1 MHFRYL
7 LVTKLIMQPFSCII
21 NVIRSSALSRRL
33 LTISILGISVLLS
46 GCASESASSPN
57 SSSSAATNSESITL
71 YSGRSEDLIA
81 PLLASFTAETG
92 IEVSVRYG
100 ESSEMA
106 ATILEEGENTK
117 ADVFLSQ
124 DAGALGAVTGE
135 AKTFPFPEDV
145 LNLVPAEYRAEDGS
159 WVGVSGRARVLAYN
173 PDLVTDIPKSVF
185 DLADPG
191 WKGRIAIAPTNASF
205 QSFVTGMRV
214 TEGDERTAEFLA
226 AMKENAVFYEKNSQI
241 LDAVEDGEVA
251 AGLLNHYYWFE
262 KAAEIG
268 NENMNSKISWFAD
281 GDAGNLV
288 NVAGVSLLSDNPNA
302 LVFASWLLGE
312 TAQKYFLENTFEY
325 SMTSDVA
332 PDPSLPKLSEIKG
345 PEIDLSDLSSLEQTL
360 QLLSEAG
367 LI

>member
-1 MHFRYL
+1 M
-7 LVTKLIMQPFSCII
+7 P
-21 NVIRSSALSRRL
+21 RRL
-33 LTISILGISVLLS
+33 LTLSILSFSILLS
-46 GCASESASSPN
+46 GCASETASTPTG
-57 SSSSAATNSESITL
+57 SSSAAGEAGSITL
-71 YSGRSEDLIA
+71 YSGRSEELIA
-81 PLLASFTAETG
+81 PLLETFTAETG

-106 ATILEEGENTK
+106 ATILEEGANTK

-124 DAGALGAVTGE
+124 DAGALGAVSRE
-135 AKTFPFPEDV
+135 AKTYPIPEDV
-145 LNLVPAEYRAEDGS
+145 LSLVPTEYRAKDGS

-173 PDLVTDIPKSVF
+173 PELVTDVPKSVF

-226 AMKENAVFYEKNSQI
+226 SMKENAVFYEKNSQI
-241 LDAVEDGEVA
+241 LDAVENGEVA

-262 KAAEIG
+262 KAAEVG
-268 NENMNSKISWFAD
+268 SENMNSKISWFAD

-288 NVAGVSLLSDNPNA
+288 NVAGVSLLSENPNA
-302 LVFASWLLGE
+302 LVFAKWLLGD

-325 SMTSDVA
+325 SMTSDIA
-332 PDPSLPKLSEIKG
+332 PDPTLPKLSEING
-345 PEIDLSDLSSLEQTL
+345 PKIDLSDLSSLEQTL

>member
-1 MHFRYL
+1 M
-7 LVTKLIMQPFSCII
+7 P
-21 NVIRSSALSRRL
+21 RRL
-33 LTISILGISVLLS
+33 LTFSILGFSILLS
-46 GCASESASSPN
+46 GCASETASTPT
-57 SSSSAATNSESITL
+57 SSSSTASEAGSITL
-71 YSGRSEDLIA
+71 YSGRSEELIS
-81 PLLASFTAETG
+81 PLLETFTAETG

-106 ATILEEGENTK
+106 ATILEEGKNTK

-124 DAGALGAVTGE
+124 DAGALGAVSSE
-135 AKTFPFPEDV
+135 ATTYPIPQDV
-145 LNLVPAEYRAEDGS
+145 LSLVPAEYRAKDGS

-173 PDLVTDIPKSVF
+173 PELVTDVPKSVF

-214 TEGDERTAEFLA
+214 AEGDAKTVEFLA

-241 LDAVEDGEVA
+241 LDAVENGEVA

-262 KAAEIG
+262 KATEVG
-268 NENMNSKISWFAD
+268 SENMNSKISWFAD

-288 NVAGVSLLSDNPNA
+288 NVAGVALLSENPNA
-302 LVFASWLLGE
+302 LIFAKWLLGE
-312 TAQKYFLENTFEY
+312 TAQTYFLENTFEY

-332 PDPSLPKLSEIKG
+332 PDPSLPKLSEING
-345 PEIDLSDLSSLEQTL
+345 PKIDLSDLSSLEQTL
-360 QLLSEAG
+360 QLLSEVG

>member
-1 MHFRYL
+1 M
-7 LVTKLIMQPFSCII
+7 P
-21 NVIRSSALSRRL
+21 RRL
-33 LTISILGISVLLS
+33 LTFSILSFSILLS
-46 GCASESASSPN
+46 GCASETASTPT
-57 SSSSAATNSESITL
+57 SSSSTASEAGSITL
-71 YSGRSEDLIA
+71 YSGRSEELIS
-81 PLLASFTAETG
+81 PLLETFTAETG

-106 ATILEEGENTK
+106 ATILEEGKNTK

-124 DAGALGAVTGE
+124 DAGALGAVSSE
-135 AKTFPFPEDV
+135 ATTYPIPQDV
-145 LNLVPAEYRAEDGS
+145 LSLVPAEYRAKDGS

-173 PDLVTDIPKSVF
+173 PELVTDVPKSVF

-214 TEGDERTAEFLA
+214 AEGDAKTVEFLA

-241 LDAVEDGEVA
+241 LDAVENGEVA

-262 KAAEIG
+262 KATEVG
-268 NENMNSKISWFAD
+268 SENMNSKISWFAD

-288 NVAGVSLLSDNPNA
+288 NVAGVALLSENPNA
-302 LVFASWLLGE
+302 LIFAKWLLGE
-312 TAQKYFLENTFEY
+312 TAQTYFLENTFEY

-332 PDPSLPKLSEIKG
+332 PDPSLPKLSEING
-345 PEIDLSDLSSLEQTL
+345 PKIDLSDLSSLEQTL

>member
-1 MHFRYL
+1 MSRK
-7 LVTKLIMQPFSCII
+7 LVTALTLSFS
-21 NVIRSSALSRRL
+21 VFLA
-33 LTISILGISVLLS
+33 
-46 GCASESASSPN
+46 GCASETASSPD
-57 SSSSAATNSESITL
+57 SSSTSASEAGSITL
-71 YSGRSEDLIA
+71 YSGRSEELIA
-81 PLLASFTAETG
+81 PLLESFTAETG
-92 IEVSVRYG
+92 IEVNVRYG

-117 ADVFLSQ
+117 ADVFFSQ
-124 DAGALGAVTGE
+124 DAGALGAVSGE
-135 AKTFPFPEDV
+135 AKTYPLPEDV
-145 LNLVPAEYRAEDGS
+145 LNLVPAKYRAQDGS
-159 WVGVSGRARVLAYN
+159 WVGVSGRARVLTYN
-173 PDLVTDIPKSVF
+173 PELVTDLPKSVF

-214 TEGDERTAEFLA
+214 TQGEEATAEFLA
-226 AMKENAVFYEKNSQI
+226 AMKENAVLYEKNGQI
-241 LDAVEDGEVA
+241 LDAVESGEVA

-268 NENMNSKISWFAD
+268 AENMKSKMNWFAD

-288 NVAGVSLLSDNPNA
+288 NVAGVSLLSENPNA

-312 TAQKYFLENTFEY
+312 TAQKYFLEKTFEY
-325 SMTSDVA
+325 SLTSDVS
-332 PDPSLPKLSEIKG
+332 PDPTLPKLSEING

-360 QLLSEAG
+360 QLLTEAG

>member
-1 MHFRYL
+1 M
-7 LVTKLIMQPFSCII
+7 
-21 NVIRSSALSRRL
+21 SRRL
-33 LTISILGISVLLS
+33 ATALTLSFSVFLA
-46 GCASESASSPN
+46 GCASETASSPD
-57 SSSSAATNSESITL
+57 SSSTSASEAGSITL
-71 YSGRSEDLIA
+71 YSGRSEELIA
-81 PLLASFTAETG
+81 PLLESFTAETG
-92 IEVSVRYG
+92 IEVNVRYG

-117 ADVFLSQ
+117 ADVFFSQ
-124 DAGALGAVTGE
+124 DAGALGAVSGE
-135 AKTFPFPEDV
+135 AKTYPLPEDV
-145 LNLVPAEYRAEDGS
+145 LNLVPAKYRAQDGS
-159 WVGVSGRARVLAYN
+159 WVGVSGRARVLTYN
-173 PDLVTDIPKSVF
+173 PELVTDLPKSVF

-214 TEGDERTAEFLA
+214 TQGEEATAEFLA
-226 AMKENAVFYEKNSQI
+226 AMKENAVLYEKNGQI
-241 LDAVEDGEVA
+241 LDAVESGEVA

-268 NENMNSKISWFAD
+268 AENMKSKMNWFAD

-288 NVAGVSLLSDNPNA
+288 NVAGVSLLSENPNA

-312 TAQKYFLENTFEY
+312 TAQKYFLEKTFEY
-325 SMTSDVA
+325 SLTSDVS
-332 PDPSLPKLSEIKG
+332 PDPTLPKLSEING

-360 QLLSEAG
+360 QLLTEAG

>member
-1 MHFRYL
+1 M
-7 LVTKLIMQPFSCII
+7 P
-21 NVIRSSALSRRL
+21 RRF
-33 LTISILGISVLLS
+33 LTLSILTFSVLLS
-46 GCASESASSPN
+46 GCASETASNPT
-57 SSSSAATNSESITL
+57 SSGSAAGETGSITL
-71 YSGRSEDLIA
+71 YSGRSEELIA
-81 PLLASFTAETG
+81 PLLETFTAETG

-106 ATILEEGENTK
+106 ATILEEGKNTK

-124 DAGALGAVTGE
+124 DAGALGAVGSE
-135 AKTFPFPEDV
+135 ATTYPIPDDV
-145 LNLVPAEYRAEDGS
+145 LNLVPTEYRAEDGS
-159 WVGVSGRARVLAYN
+159 WVGISGRARVLAYN
-173 PDLVTDIPKSVF
+173 PELVTDIPKSVF

-214 TEGDERTAEFLA
+214 TEGDERTAEFLS

-241 LDAVEDGEVA
+241 LDAVENGEVA

-262 KAAEIG
+262 KAAEVG
-268 NENMNSKISWFAD
+268 SENMKSKMNWFTD

-288 NVAGVSLLSDNPNA
+288 NVAGVSMLSDNPNA
-302 LVFASWLLGE
+302 LVFAEWLLSK
-312 TAQKYFLENTFEY
+312 TAQNYFLENTFEY
-325 SMTSDVA
+325 SMTSDIA
-332 PDPSLPKLSEIKG
+332 PDPALPKLSQING

>member
-1 MHFRYL
+1 M
-7 LVTKLIMQPFSCII
+7 
-21 NVIRSSALSRRL
+21 SRRL
-33 LTISILGISVLLS
+33 VTALTLSFSVFLA
-46 GCASESASSPN
+46 GCASETASSPD
-57 SSSSAATNSESITL
+57 SSSTSASEAGSITL
-71 YSGRSEDLIA
+71 YSGRSEELIA
-81 PLLASFTAETG
+81 PLLESFTAETG
-92 IEVSVRYG
+92 IEVNVRYG

-117 ADVFLSQ
+117 ADAFFSQ
-124 DAGALGAVTGE
+124 DAGALGAVSGE
-135 AKTFPFPEDV
+135 AKTYPLPEDV
-145 LNLVPAEYRAEDGS
+145 LNLVPAKYRAQDGS
-159 WVGVSGRARVLAYN
+159 WVGVSGRARVLTYN
-173 PDLVTDIPKSVF
+173 PELVTDLPKSVF

-214 TEGDERTAEFLA
+214 TQGEEATAEFLA
-226 AMKENAVFYEKNSQI
+226 AMKENAVLYEKNGQI
-241 LDAVEDGEVA
+241 LDAVENGEVA

-268 NENMNSKISWFAD
+268 AENMKSKMNWFAD

-288 NVAGVSLLSDNPNA
+288 NVAGVSLLSENPNA

-312 TAQKYFLENTFEY
+312 TAQKYFLEKTFEY
-325 SMTSDVA
+325 SLTSDVS
-332 PDPSLPKLSEIKG
+332 PDPTLPKLSEING

-360 QLLSEAG
+360 QLLTEAG

>member
-1 MHFRYL
+1 M
-7 LVTKLIMQPFSCII
+7 
-21 NVIRSSALSRRL
+21 SRRL
-33 LTISILGISVLLS
+33 VTALTLSFSVFLA
-46 GCASESASSPN
+46 GCASETASSPD
-57 SSSSAATNSESITL
+57 SSSTSASEAGSITL
-71 YSGRSEDLIA
+71 YSGRSEELIA
-81 PLLASFTAETG
+81 PLLESFTAETG
-92 IEVSVRYG
+92 IEVNVRYG

-117 ADVFLSQ
+117 ADVFFSQ
-124 DAGALGAVTGE
+124 DAGALGAVSGE
-135 AKTFPFPEDV
+135 AKTYPLPEDV
-145 LNLVPAEYRAEDGS
+145 LNLVPAKYRSQDGS
-159 WVGVSGRARVLAYN
+159 WVGVSGRARVLTYN
-173 PDLVTDIPKSVF
+173 PELVTDLPKSVF

-214 TEGDERTAEFLA
+214 TQGEEATAEFLA
-226 AMKENAVFYEKNSQI
+226 AMKENAVLYEKNGQI
-241 LDAVEDGEVA
+241 LDAVESGEVA

-268 NENMNSKISWFAD
+268 AESMKSKMNWFAD

-288 NVAGVSLLSDNPNA
+288 NVAGVSLLSENPNA

-312 TAQKYFLENTFEY
+312 TAQKYFLEETFEY
-325 SMTSDVA
+325 SLTSDVS
-332 PDPSLPKLSEIKG
+332 PDPTLPKLSEING

-360 QLLSEAG
+360 QLLTEAG

>member
-1 MHFRYL
+1 M
-7 LVTKLIMQPFSCII
+7 P
-21 NVIRSSALSRRL
+21 RRL
-33 LTISILGISVLLS
+33 LALSILSFSVLLS
-46 GCASESASSPN
+46 GCASETSSTPTG
-57 SSSSAATNSESITL
+57 SSSATSQTSSITL

-81 PLLASFTAETG
+81 PLLETFTAETG
-92 IEVSVRYG
+92 IEVNVRYG

-106 ATILEEGENTK
+106 ATILEEGANTK

-124 DAGALGAVTGE
+124 DAGALGAVSSE
-135 AKTFPFPEDV
+135 ATTYPLPADV
-145 LNLVPAEYRAEDGS
+145 LNLVPTEYRAKDAS

-173 PDLVTDIPKSVF
+173 PELVTDIPKSVF

-214 TEGDERTAEFLA
+214 TEGDEKTAEFLA
-226 AMKENAVFYEKNSQI
+226 AMKDNAVFYEKNSQI
-241 LDAVEDGEVA
+241 LDAVENGEVA

-262 KAAEIG
+262 KAAEVG
-268 NENMNSKISWFAD
+268 SENMNSKISWFAD

-288 NVAGVSLLSDNPNA
+288 NVAGVSLLSENPNA
-302 LVFASWLLGE
+302 LVFAKWLLGD

-332 PDPSLPKLSEIKG
+332 PESTLPKLSEIKG
-345 PEIDLSDLSSLEQTL
+345 PKIDLSDLSSLEQTL
-360 QLLSEAG
+360 QKLSEAG

>member
-1 MHFRYL
+1 MSR
-7 LVTKLIMQPFSCII
+7 KLA
-21 NVIRSSALSRRL
+21 SALALSL
-33 LTISILGISVLLS
+33 SVLLA
-46 GCASESASSPN
+46 GCASET
-57 SSSSAATNSESITL
+57 AATPDLSNPSANETGSITL
-71 YSGRSEDLIA
+71 YSGRSEELIA
-81 PLLASFTAETG
+81 PLLESFTAETG
-92 IEVSVRYG
+92 IEVNVRYG

-106 ATILEEGENTK
+106 ATILEEGDNTK
-117 ADVFLSQ
+117 ADVFFSQ
-124 DAGALGAVTGE
+124 DAGALGAVSGE
-135 AKTFPFPEDV
+135 AKTYALPEDV
-145 LNLVPAEYRAEDGS
+145 LNLVPAKYRAQDGS
-159 WVGVSGRARVLAYN
+159 WVGVSGRARVLTYN
-173 PDLVTDIPKSVF
+173 PELVTDLPKSVF

-214 TEGDERTAEFLA
+214 TQGEEATAEFLA
-226 AMKENAVFYEKNSQI
+226 AMKENAVLYEKNGQI
-241 LDAVEDGEVA
+241 LDAVESGEVA

-268 NENMNSKISWFAD
+268 SESMKSKMNWFAD

-312 TAQKYFLENTFEY
+312 TAQKYFLEKTFEY
-325 SMTSDVA
+325 SLTSDVS
-332 PDPSLPKLSEIKG
+332 PDPTLPKLSENKG

-360 QLLSEAG
+360 QLLTEAG

>member
-1 MHFRYL
+1 M
-7 LVTKLIMQPFSCII
+7 
-21 NVIRSSALSRRL
+21 LSRRL
-33 LTISILGISVLLS
+33 LAASALSLSVLVS
-46 GCASESASSPN
+46 GCASETTSEPSASGTADSN
-57 SSSSAATNSESITL
+57 TGSITL
-71 YSGRSEDLIA
+71 YSGRSEELIA
-81 PLLASFTAETG
+81 PLLESFTTETG
-92 IEVSVRYG
+92 IEVNVRYG

-106 ATILEEGENTK
+106 ATILEEGDNTK
-117 ADVFLSQ
+117 ADVFFSQ
-124 DAGALGAVTGE
+124 DAGALGAVSGE
-135 AKTFPFPEDV
+135 ARTYPLPEDV
-145 LNLVPAEYRAEDGS
+145 LNLVPAKYRAQDGS
-159 WVGVSGRARVLAYN
+159 WVGVSGRARVLTYN
-173 PDLVTDIPKSVF
+173 PELVTDLPKSVF

-214 TEGDERTAEFLA
+214 TQGEEATAEFLA
-226 AMKENAVFYEKNSQI
+226 AMKENAVLYEKNGQI
-241 LDAVEDGEVA
+241 LDAVESGEVA

-268 NENMNSKISWFAD
+268 AESMKSKMNWFAD

-312 TAQKYFLENTFEY
+312 TAQKYFLEKTFEY
-325 SMTSDVA
+325 SLTSDVS
-332 PDPSLPKLSEIKG
+332 PDPTLPKLSEING

-360 QLLSEAG
+360 QLLTEAG

>member
-1 MHFRYL
+1 
-7 LVTKLIMQPFSCII
+7 
-21 NVIRSSALSRRL
+21 L
-33 LTISILGISVLLS
+33 LTLSILSFSILLS
-46 GCASESASSPN
+46 GCASETASTPTG
-57 SSSSAATNSESITL
+57 SSSAAGEAGSITL
-71 YSGRSEDLIA
+71 YSGRSEELIA
-81 PLLASFTAETG
+81 PLLETFTAETG

-106 ATILEEGENTK
+106 ATILEEGVNTK
-117 ADVFLSQ
+117 ADVFISQ
-124 DAGALGAVTGE
+124 DAGALGAVSRE
-135 AKTFPFPEDV
+135 ATTYPIPQDV
-145 LNLVPAEYRAEDGS
+145 LSLVPAEYRAKDES

-173 PDLVTDIPKSVF
+173 PELVTDVPKSVF

-214 TEGDERTAEFLA
+214 IEGDEKTEEFLA

-241 LDAVEDGEVA
+241 LDAVENGEVA

-262 KAAEIG
+262 KAAEVG
-268 NENMNSKISWFAD
+268 SENMNSKISWFAD

-288 NVAGVSLLSDNPNA
+288 NVAGVSLLSENPNA
-302 LVFASWLLGE
+302 LVFAKWLLGD
-312 TAQKYFLENTFEY
+312 TAQKYFLDNTFEY

-332 PDPSLPKLSEIKG
+332 PDPTLPKLSEISG
-345 PEIDLSDLSSLEQTL
+345 PKIDLSDLSSLERTL

>member
-1 MHFRYL
+1 
-7 LVTKLIMQPFSCII
+7 
-21 NVIRSSALSRRL
+21 LSRRL
-33 LTISILGISVLLS
+33 ATALTLSFSVFLA
-46 GCASESASSPN
+46 GCASETASSPD
-57 SSSSAATNSESITL
+57 SSSTSASEAGSITL
-71 YSGRSEDLIA
+71 YSGRSEELIA
-81 PLLASFTAETG
+81 PLLESFTAETG
-92 IEVSVRYG
+92 IEVNVRYG

-117 ADVFLSQ
+117 ADVFFSQ
-124 DAGALGAVTGE
+124 DAGALGAVSGE
-135 AKTFPFPEDV
+135 AKTYPLPEDV
-145 LNLVPAEYRAEDGS
+145 LNLVPAKYRAQDGS
-159 WVGVSGRARVLAYN
+159 WVGVSGRARVLTYN
-173 PDLVTDIPKSVF
+173 PELVTDLPKSVF

-214 TEGDERTAEFLA
+214 TQGEEATAEFLA
-226 AMKENAVFYEKNSQI
+226 AMKENAVLYEKNGQI
-241 LDAVEDGEVA
+241 LDAVESGEVA

-268 NENMNSKISWFAD
+268 AENMKSKMNWFAD

-288 NVAGVSLLSDNPNA
+288 NVAGVSLLSENPNA

-312 TAQKYFLENTFEY
+312 TAQKYFLEKTFEY
-325 SMTSDVA
+325 SLTSDVS
-332 PDPSLPKLSEIKG
+332 PDPTLPKLSEING

-360 QLLSEAG
+360 QLLTEAG

>member
-1 MHFRYL
+1 
-7 LVTKLIMQPFSCII
+7 
-21 NVIRSSALSRRL
+21 LSRRL
-33 LTISILGISVLLS
+33 VTALTLSFSVFLA
-46 GCASESASSPN
+46 GCASETASSPD
-57 SSSSAATNSESITL
+57 SSSTSASEAGSITL
-71 YSGRSEDLIA
+71 YSGRSEELIA
-81 PLLASFTAETG
+81 PLLESFTAETG
-92 IEVSVRYG
+92 IEVNVRYG

-117 ADVFLSQ
+117 ADAFFSQ
-124 DAGALGAVTGE
+124 DAGALGAVSGE
-135 AKTFPFPEDV
+135 AKTYPLPEDV
-145 LNLVPAEYRAEDGS
+145 LNLVPAKYRAQDGS
-159 WVGVSGRARVLAYN
+159 WVGVSGRARVLTYN
-173 PDLVTDIPKSVF
+173 PELVTDLPKSVF

-214 TEGDERTAEFLA
+214 TQGEEATAEFLA
-226 AMKENAVFYEKNSQI
+226 AMKENAVLYEKNGQI
-241 LDAVEDGEVA
+241 LDAVENGEVA

-268 NENMNSKISWFAD
+268 AENMKSKMNWFAD

-288 NVAGVSLLSDNPNA
+288 NVAGVSLLSENPNA

-312 TAQKYFLENTFEY
+312 TAQKYFLEKTFEY
-325 SMTSDVA
+325 SLTSDVS
-332 PDPSLPKLSEIKG
+332 PDPTLPKLSEING

-360 QLLSEAG
+360 QLLTEAG

>member
-1 MHFRYL
+1 
-7 LVTKLIMQPFSCII
+7 
-21 NVIRSSALSRRL
+21 L
-33 LTISILGISVLLS
+33 LTFSILGFSILLS
-46 GCASESASSPN
+46 GCASETASTPT
-57 SSSSAATNSESITL
+57 SSSSTASEAGSITL
-71 YSGRSEDLIA
+71 YSGRSEELIS
-81 PLLASFTAETG
+81 PLLETFTAETG

-106 ATILEEGENTK
+106 ATILEEGKNTK

-124 DAGALGAVTGE
+124 DAGALGAVSSE
-135 AKTFPFPEDV
+135 ATTYPIPQDV
-145 LNLVPAEYRAEDGS
+145 LSLVPAEYRAKDGS

-173 PDLVTDIPKSVF
+173 PELVTDVPKSVF

-214 TEGDERTAEFLA
+214 AEGDAKTVEFLA

-241 LDAVEDGEVA
+241 LDAVENGEVA

-262 KAAEIG
+262 KATEVG
-268 NENMNSKISWFAD
+268 SENMNSKISWFAD

-288 NVAGVSLLSDNPNA
+288 NVAGVALLSENPNA
-302 LVFASWLLGE
+302 LIFAKWLLGE
-312 TAQKYFLENTFEY
+312 TAQTYFLENTFEY

-332 PDPSLPKLSEIKG
+332 PDPSLPKLSEING
-345 PEIDLSDLSSLEQTL
+345 PKIDLSDLSSLEQTL
-360 QLLSEAG
+360 QLLSEVG